1 MDGQDGVAGIVRV
14 VEQRPQLR
22 FLEGRVEPGDGR
34 RGVGFDVLPLGRE
47 LDEDPEILLLD
58 EDALEELDVLFEELL
73 LLLEGLG
80 RLLVLPDLGGGQAD
94 VYRLEFD
101 GLVIEVKENLGPLR
115 AFRRGR

>member
-1 MDGQDGVAGIVRV
+1 MDGQDGVAGVVRV
-14 VEQRPQLR
+14 VEQGPELR

-34 RGVGFDVLPLGRE
+34 RSVGFDVLSLGRQ
-47 LDEDPEILLLD
+47 LDQDPEVLLLG

-73 LLLEGLG
+73 LLLERLG